1 MGMGRQSH
9 SFSSQS
15 MARSQSVSQLSTFD
29 SGEQQ
34 QQKQDMAVE
43 ENVCVGMIKT
53 DIVTVRVIDLVKDD
67 QYEPVNVVSEGKRD
81 HVNYCKYKSV
91 HVKDNRL
98 TGEL

>member
-34 QQKQDMAVE
+34 QQKRQQDMAVE

-81 HVNYCKYKSV
+81 HVNYCKY
-91 HVKDNRL
+91 
-98 TGEL
+98 